1 MSGRSVVLALALVG
15 ALLLGFWW
23 YGDASDITR
32 DTPQTAVQDAGAAT
46 PEVSPTVSATPDP
59 AAPVTR
65 QARVPSGQSV
75 RLIRMPRLD
84 VPAPP
89 YAKAYARLRE
99 NAEQAPPAQQYQLG
113 QLLYRCRDAAVDETA
128 LAQQIDR
135 VYQTRRHQGW
145 DVDDPT
151 AEERNLRQVYT
162 DCAGIPAPAR
172 QEYRDWMRRAA
183 DGGLVEAQLNLMFHL
198 PKAEYCQFIQDCT
211 PAQARFMAQL
221 RDEARVQVGKAL
233 DNGSVEALRTVGGW
247 LLNEEMGTPNPVEAY
262 AHFHAYD
269 QIQQAAGREREL
281 TLMLD
286 GLRRQL
292 RPVDLSQ
299 AETRSRELLANPNCC
314 VLTR

>member
-1 MSGRSVVLALALVG
+1 MSGRGIVLALMLVG
-15 ALLLGFWW
+15 AMLLGFWW
-23 YGDASDITR
+23 YRDAPNSLADA
-32 DTPQTAVQDAGAAT
+32 PQTAAQDAGVESAVA
-46 PEVSPTVSATPDP
+46 SPAPAVTPDP
-59 AAPVTR
+59 AAPITR
-65 QARVPSGQSV
+65 QARVLSGQSV
-75 RLIRMPRLD
+75 QLIRMPRLD
-84 VPAPP
+84 VPSPP
-89 YAKAYARLRE
+89 YAKAYAGLRE

-113 QLLYRCRDAAVDETA
+113 QLLYRCRDAAEDETA
-128 LAQQIDR
+128 LAQQLDR
-135 VYQTRRHQGW
+135 LHQTRRHQGW
-145 DVDDPT
+145 DVDDPA
-151 AEERNLRQVYT
+151 AEERNLRQVYA
-162 DCAGIPAPAR
+162 DCAGIPASAR

-211 PAQARFMAQL
+211 PAQARFMTQL
-221 RDEARVQVGKAL
+221 REEARVQVGKAL
-233 DNGSVEALRTVGGW
+233 ENGSVEALRTVGGW

-281 TLMLD
+281 TLMLN

-299 AETRSRELLANPNCC
+299 AESRSRELLANPNCC